1 MLWRATVN
9 PDRYLLR
16 RNGFWLLRRDLNLQS
31 GLITKLAENPFKER
45 GPAYEVDAPALFGRF
60 SGAGDGNRTCIQNF
74 GIFGRGSG
82 GVV

>member
-45 GPAYEVDAPALFGRF
+45 GPAHEVDAPALLGDFLGR
-60 SGAGDGNRTCIQNF
+60 AT
-74 GIFGRGSG
+74 GIEPVSKTLESSDVDR
-82 GVV
+82 VE